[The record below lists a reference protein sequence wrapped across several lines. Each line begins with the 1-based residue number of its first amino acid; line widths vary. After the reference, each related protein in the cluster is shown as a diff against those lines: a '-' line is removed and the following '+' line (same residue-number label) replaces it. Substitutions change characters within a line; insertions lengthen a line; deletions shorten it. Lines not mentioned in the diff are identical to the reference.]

1 MGIRCGFRRLA
12 LAAFGIGATWAG
24 RLCAV
29 EGWVSWR
36 GPLQAGVSL
45 EVGLPEKWEV
55 GGASHLWSYAVRGG
69 GTPVVAD
76 GRAYVFGFYGK
87 SEDVTE
93 TLLCLDVGT
102 GKKVWEHRF
111 RDYLSDNVY
120 TRYGIGAPAIDRE
133 TGNVYV
139 LSSNGLLMGFTRDGE
154 RLWEHS
160 MMEEY
165 GWLTFP
171 NGRTGAPGV
180 DGDLV
185 ITHGITAN
193 WGTDGPARN
202 RFYAF
207 DKRTGDLVWAST
219 PGESPVD
226 SSFATPVFGDL
237 GSHRVFYAGTG
248 CGNIVCVNA
257 RTGQPVWRF
266 RLSNG
271 GVNSGVVLYGKDR
284 LIAVHGKENVD
295 ESTSGRL
302 VCLRI
307 PTEYPKGELPLVLGK
322 EAEVWRNGDHC
333 AFSSSPVLVG
343 DRVYTT
349 IDTGSLLCADAETGK
364 TLWQEKLGPDQL
376 HASPTFGDGK
386 LYVPMRDGG
395 LNILRPGPKGAE
407 KLWRTDLGV
416 PCLGAP
422 AICAGKVFLVTDDGM
437 HCFGNR
443 DGEYRGAPGEAV
455 ASGGVGEV
463 VSLQVVPPEFALAP
477 GQSRTFTVWGL
488 DAAGRRVKTFEQVEW
503 EPWVP
508 PTAKVKSAAD
518 AKFEPG
524 NRLVAVPGAKLS
536 AGAFK
541 AAAGGLSATVRG
553 RVVAGPGY
561 AEDFESYGLD
571 MKNEAGEAVNFP
583 PLPWLGAR
591 VKWYVLERDGSKVV
605 ANRLDDILF
614 QRTMNFFGRPEMK
627 DYVLEADVMT
637 DGNRRTM
644 STVGL
649 VNQRYLITLAGNW
662 RILEVSSNHERLKR
676 SVPFKVEPKLWYRL
690 KTHVE
695 TRPDGSGVVR
705 AKAYPRTEPEPGAWT
720 IEVPVPEVHRHGAP
734 AVFAFSP
741 QSLMRVYI
749 DNLRLTTGEE

>member
-1 MGIRCGFRRLA
+1 MVAIWSLSG
-12 LAAFGIGATWAG
+12 GAHGT
-24 RLCAV
+24 
-29 EGWVSWR
+29 EGWLSWR
-36 GPLQAGVSL
+36 GPLESGVSL
-45 EVGLPEKWEV
+45 EEGLPDKWVV
-55 GGASHLWSYAVRGG
+55 GGANHLWSFPVRGG
-69 GTPVVAD
+69 GTPVAGD
-76 GRAYVFGFYGK
+76 GRLYVFGFYGK
-87 SEDVTE
+87 TEDVTE
-93 TLLCLDVGT
+93 TLLCVEAGT
-102 GKKVWEHRF
+102 GKKLWEHRF

-120 TRYGIGAPAIDRE
+120 TRYGIGAPAIDPE

-139 LSSNGLLMGFTRDGE
+139 LSSNGLLMGFSRDGE

-160 MMEEY
+160 MMEEF

-185 ITHGITAN
+185 ITHGVTAN
-193 WGTDGPARN
+193 WGTDGPARD

-207 DKRTGDLVWAST
+207 DKSTGELVWYST
-219 PGESPVD
+219 PGEQPVD

-237 GSHRVFYAGTG
+237 GPHRVFYAGTG
-248 CGNIVCVNA
+248 CGNVVCVNA

-271 GVNSGVVLYGKDR
+271 GVNSGVLLYGKDR

-307 PTEYPKGELPLVLGK
+307 PTAYPEGDLPLVLGP
-322 EAEVWRNGDHC
+322 EAEIWRNADHS
-333 AFSSSPVLVG
+333 AFSSSPVLRD
-343 DRVYTT
+343 DRIYTT
-349 IDTGSLLCADAETGK
+349 VDTGSLLCADAKTGK
-364 TLWQEKLGPDQL
+364 TLWAVKLGPDQL
-376 HASPTFGDGK
+376 HASPAWGDGK
-386 LYVPMRDGG
+386 LYVPMRDGS
-395 LNILRPGPKGAE
+395 LNILKPGSAGAE
-407 KLWRTDLGV
+407 QLCRTELGV
-416 PCLGAP
+416 PCIGAP
-422 AICAGKVFLVTDDGM
+422 AIYAGKVFLVTDDGM

-443 DGEYRGAPGEAV
+443 DGRYRGDGNPEGPSAKPGEAV
-455 ASGGVGEV
+455 AM
-463 VSLQVVPPEFALAP
+463 QIVPAEFALAP
-477 GQSRTFTVWGL
+477 GQSQAFTAWGL
-488 DAAGRRVKTFEQVEW
+488 DAVGRRVTKIEKLDWDV
-503 EPWVP
+503 WVP
-508 PTAKVKSAAD
+508 PTARVKSHVD
-518 AKFEPG
+518 AKFDAG
-524 NRLVAVPGAKLS
+524 NRLVAGPGARLS

-541 AAAGGLSATVRG
+541 ATAGGLTATVRG
-553 RVVAGPGY
+553 RVVAGAVY
-561 AEDFESYGLD
+561 AEDLESFNLD
-571 MKNEAGEAVNFP
+571 QKNEAGEAVSFP

-591 VKWYVLERDGSKVV
+591 LKWHVLERDGGKVL

-614 QRTMNFFGRPEMK
+614 QRTMNFFGRPEMS

-676 SVPFKVEPKLWYRL
+676 SVPFKVEPNAWYRL

-695 TRPDGSGVVR
+695 SNADGGGVVR
-705 AKAYPRTEPEPGAWT
+705 AKAWPRAEAEPAAWT
-720 IEVPVPEVHRHGAP
+720 IEVPVADVHRHGAP

-749 DNLRLTTGEE
+749 DNLSLKANKK